1 MTEADIGLRHE
12 RVKNK
17 IKKQIKILKF
27 KHLDLSILLMLSFD
41 ISIASNIFNLKQV
54 NKFKLD
60 KFGYIQIIWFECVK
74 KSHVWVFLFV
84 LPREV

>member
-1 MTEADIGLRHE
+1 MTEADIGLRHG

-27 KHLDLSILLMLSFD
+27 KHLDLSILLLLSFD

-60 KFGYIQIIWFECVK
+60 KFGYIQIISFECVK
-74 KSHVWVFLFV
+74 KSHV
-84 LPREV
+84 

>member
-27 KHLDLSILLMLSFD
+27 KHLHLSILLLLSFD

-60 KFGYIQIIWFECVK
+60 KFGYIQII
-74 KSHVWVFLFV
+74 
-84 LPREV
+84 